1 MRSLSLPAPARRRLA
16 GDALT
21 VLEAAAD
28 VLEGPWGRRAASSA
42 EDYRRAGMRIEALAH
57 WYGLPVCELV
67 VRWFRVRLAGQLL
80 TLAAALGILAAAAA
94 LAGESEMLAVSLVL
108 LLPAGT
114 LGCRPLA
121 HRLGRR
127 LQWPA

>member
-1 MRSLSLPAPARRRLA
+1 MRSLSLPADVTRRLA

-21 VLEAAAD
+21 LLEAAAD
-28 VLEGPWGRRAASSA
+28 VLEGPWGRRATSSA
-42 EDYRRAGMRIEALAH
+42 EDYLRAGARVEALAH
-57 WYGLPVCELV
+57 WYGLPVRALA

-80 TLAAALGILAAAAA
+80 TLVLALGILAAAAA
-94 LAGESEMLAVSLVL
+94 LAGESELLAASLVL

-121 HRLGRR
+121 RRLGRR